1 MKHTMSRLIAAS
13 IALCLTLGAA
23 AQHTSTQ
30 LPKLSPLT
38 RVMVRDIEKAGGT
51 TIPSGYMH
59 RQINGKA
66 YVSGLIKVN
75 DQTAV
80 DADLDKLGVLIGTK
94 AGDIWTV
101 QVPAEQ
107 VIAFTNVRGIS
118 YIQVDEPTRPTMS
131 QARRTTL
138 VDSVH
143 YAVDLPW
150 PMTGLDVVMG
160 VIDFGFDYGHP
171 AWFDGQ
177 GNNYRVKKVWEL
189 NTSGTPPAGYS
200 YGHEITGDAAI
211 QAQGT
216 DNTIQ
221 THGTGVAGIAAGSGY
236 GTNNLVQKG
245 VAYDAEMVFV
255 GVRRDSIGDQWRSS
269 SFTDFIDGVN
279 YIFDYADDVNKPA
292 VTNISWGSQSGPHDG
307 TSLFC
312 QACDNLS
319 GEGKIIVMSA
329 GNDGQ
334 ENIHLSKTF
343 TTTDSVINTYVTF
356 SDDTVQRTW
365 VDVWGDTSE
374 TFCAQV
380 TLYEN
385 GVAGNTTGY
394 ICIDDNL
401 HELYV
406 LANGGQDT
414 CYVNFITSSSE
425 YNNKPRIT
433 LDIHNRSDDSVHVSV
448 KGASGAID
456 MWNEYYYYGYKYGYS
471 SVFESLGDPDAV
483 DGNTNSTVSDMGSS
497 ESVLLVGAYASKTN
511 WTDINNS
518 PWSYSSYVTT
528 GDIVPFSSR
537 GPMADGRISPDI
549 TAPGLTLQTAISSFD
564 TRYTPTGLNKQ
575 QVVSSTNFNGKT
587 YYYAEFTGTS
597 ASAPVA
603 SGIVA
608 LMLQA
613 NPRLT
618 PQQVHTMIGNNAI
631 QDNFTGALPAAGTN
645 TWGKGKINAWK
656 AVKAAH
662 QANNIYEFAG
672 EELDCILYPTPNNG
686 SSTIYLKAKATEQ
699 LIIKVTDITGRT
711 IHAEQWS
718 VTAGDNTKTL
728 NLNTAPGIYTVNIAS
743 AKGSVSIKTEVR

>member
-1 MKHTMSRLIAAS
+1 MMKLVITSMM
-13 IALCLTLGAA
+13 LCLTLGAA
-23 AQHTSTQ
+23 AQNSEQ
-30 LPKLSPLT
+30 ELPKLSPLT
-38 RVMVRDIEKAGGT
+38 RMIVKDIEKAGSN
-51 TIPSGYMH
+51 TIPAGYMH
-59 RQINGKA
+59 RTINGKA
-66 YVSGLIKVN
+66 FVSGLVKVAN
-75 DQTAV
+75 SKAANV
-80 DADLDKLGVLIGTK
+80 AMENLGVHVGTR

-101 QVPAEQ
+101 QVPADKI
-107 VIAFTNVRGIS
+107 IAFTKTGGIS
-118 YIQVDEPTRPTMS
+118 YIQIDEPLRPTMS
-131 QARRTTL
+131 QARRKTL

-143 YAVDLPW
+143 KAVDLPW
-150 PMTGLDVVMG
+150 PMTGLGVVMG

-171 AWFDGQ
+171 AWYDGQ

-189 NTSGTPPAGYS
+189 NTNGTPPTGYS
-200 YGHEITGDAAI
+200 YGHELVGAAAI

-216 DNTIQ
+216 DNAVQ
-221 THGTGVAGIAAGSGY
+221 THGTGVAGIAAGSGL
-236 GTNNLVQKG
+236 GTPNLSQKG

-279 YIFDYADDVNKPA
+279 YIFSYADDVNKPA

-319 GEGKIIVMSA
+319 GEGKMIVMSA

-334 ENIHLSKTF
+334 ENIHISRTF
-343 TTTDSVINTYVTF
+343 TPTDSIVNTYVTF
-356 SDDTVQRTW
+356 SDDTLQRTW
-365 VDVWGDTSE
+365 IDIWGDTSE
-374 TFCAQV
+374 TFCAEV
-380 TLYEN
+380 TLYNN
-385 GVAGNTTGY
+385 GIAGNSTGY

-406 LANGGQDT
+406 LANSGQDT
-414 CYVNFITSSSE
+414 CYIDFITSSSE
-425 YNNKPRIT
+425 YNSKPRMT
-433 LDIHNRSDDSVHVSV
+433 LDIHNRSDDSIHISV
-448 KGASGAID
+448 KGTSGSID

-471 SVFESLGDPDAV
+471 SVFENLGDPDAV
-483 DGNTNSTVSDMGSS
+483 DGNTASTVSDMGSA

-511 WTDINNS
+511 WSDFNNN

-575 QVVSSTNFNGKT
+575 QVVSSTNFNSKT

-597 ASAPVA
+597 ASAPMA

-618 PQQVHTMIGNNAI
+618 PQQVKTMIGNTAI
-631 QDNFTGALPAAGTN
+631 QDNFTGTLPAAGTN
-645 TWGKGKINAWK
+645 TWGKGKINAWE

-662 QANNIYEFAG
+662 QANSIYEFKG
-672 EELDCILYPTPNNG
+672 EELDCVLYPTPNDG
-686 SSTIYLKAKATEQ
+686 SCSIFYNAKANEQ
-699 LIIKVTDITGRT
+699 LTIKVTDITGRT
-711 IHAEQWS
+711 THAEQWN
-718 VTAGDNTKTL
+718 VTIGDNVKKLAL
-728 NLNTAPGIYTVNIAS
+728 NNIPGIYTVNIAS
-743 AKGSVSIKTEVR
+743 AKGSVGIKTEVR